1 MIIIKYEQARQTVNL
16 KTHYKEIENYIT
28 EDIEAMDTMGCHY
41 QDEEGDF
48 VVDELIS
55 GIYEYREMQQQ
66 IKEMLK
72 IPFDVLIV
80 IEREKA
86 PHNELKQ

>member
-1 MIIIKYEQARQTVNL
+1 MILIKCEKARQTVNL
-16 KTHYKEIENYIT
+16 ETHYKKIEKYIT
-28 EDIEAMDTMGCHY
+28 EDIEAMDTMDSHY
-41 QDEEGDF
+41 QDEEGGF

-72 IPFDVLIV
+72 MPFDVLIV
-80 IEREKA
+80 IEKEKA
-86 PHNELKQ
+86 PHNKLKQ